1 MSITPWKTLETEYVH
16 PGIRVDTC
24 ELPDGQTIHAHV
36 LEYDDEVMVFALT
49 RHQEVVL
56 IKQYRHGIQKAIVE
70 LPGGS
75 VDEGESPLEAAKRE
89 LMEET
94 GYASDTWI
102 EVGLSSPNPAIYTNR
117 IYSFFA
123 MDVEQTGRQSAYDAK
138 TVEVLLIPLDKTIAM
153 AKRGEFLHSLN
164 ISTLFLVLGYL
175 DRIS

>member
-1 MSITPWKTLETEYVH
+1 MGIIPWKTLETEYVH

-24 ELPDGQTIHAHV
+24 ELPDGQTIRAHV
-36 LEYDDEVMVFALT
+36 LEYEDEVMVFALT
-49 RHQEVVL
+49 THQEVIL
-56 IKQYRHGIQKAIVE
+56 IKQYRHGAQKAIVE

-75 VDEGESPLEAAKRE
+75 VDEGESPLDAAKRE
-89 LMEET
+89 LTEET

-102 EVGLSSPNPAIYTNR
+102 EVGLGSPNPAIYTNR

-153 AKRGEFLHSLN
+153 AKRGEFLHALN